1 MVQTDAYQRVIDT
14 ADCSEQSDQRC
25 GGSDRGENSQAVLQP
40 GGVFVDDLA
49 DRARDKRPGGA
60 FLLELQRS
68 ILCMM
73 ITRMHSIAGQ
83 RRKGFVCQMRGVRD
97 FSSRE
102 NRVG

>member
-73 ITRMHSIAGQ
+73 ITRMNRMAGQ
-83 RRKGFVCQMRGVRD
+83 MRKRFGQIGRASCRDRVCQYV
-97 FSSRE
+97 
-102 NRVG
+102 